1 MAAMLSWD
9 NSYIPF
15 NQMDNLTDYTVFM
28 NQEIHYL
35 NNYAD
40 SDNFLKCIIKPIKPN
55 YDLAFN
61 IKVDNIEKIYP
72 DTYSDNLIL
81 PLSVHNKNSIN
92 NKIKNSFENLLKY
105 TESGGKNG
113 SLSTNNIIVM
123 LENYGKPLYTLSR
136 PNKIDLSTF
145 NIERFSCIND
155 DFVKLKY
162 KKPLLNE
169 LLPVDV
175 KIRLFKD
182 NLSQIYKSPIN
193 KRLLYQYISNS
204 KDVSRSIYLTCEVE
218 YLKIKKTVYIY
229 HNIYLR
235 QIDIIY
241 K

>member
-123 LENYGKPLYTLSR
+123 LENYGKPVYTLSR
-136 PNKIDLSTF
+136 PNKIDLSKF

-204 KDVSRSIYLTCEVE
+204 KDVNRSIYLTCEVE
-218 YLKIKKTVYIY
+218 YLMIKKTVYIY